1 MEMKMNNF
9 LIILLAFT
17 LCLVSATSSRA
28 ELTPEVQ
35 LGIKGVFSL
44 DYTRKDGSSD
54 ATLANFD
61 DTSILLGF
69 KEKLY
74 SDYRGQFVVSMKFT
88 DPDSDLGPVFYNHLF
103 LKMEDQKSD
112 LLFGRS
118 RASTT
123 LIEFPTLRD
132 DDTLLYSDILNP
144 HASATTL
151 EPEEYQY
158 ASMLRG
164 SYLVADK
171 MWLQANISSF
181 KQDPVEDFGVNA
193 AGIALEY
200 LVPESQR
207 WNRKILQQ
215 IGFGFNTF
223 LDVEQPGG
231 SSDNLINTMASLV
244 LNVKPDP
251 VHFWDLRAQTIFNN
265 GLAGIDTLG
274 NLKDMSQAESISLLA
289 SLRYLNRKLE
299 WPNAQVALTAAYKN
313 FPDLLE
319 STNQYE
325 IIINGLHRIG
335 SGFDVGLQ
343 LAYDSFTGDLEN
355 LFGKDELRVQAF
367 LTFEFDAKW
376 NNQFDDRGSLLNL
389 EHGYIP

>member
-1 MEMKMNNF
+1 MKKF
-9 LIILLAFT
+9 LITLVAFALYLAA
-17 LCLVSATSSRA
+17 ATSSRA
-28 ELTPEVQ
+28 ELTPEIQ

-44 DYTRKDGSSD
+44 DYARQDGNSD
-54 ATLANFD
+54 TTLVNFD
-61 DTSILLGF
+61 DTSIMLGF

-74 SDYRGQFVVSMKFT
+74 SDYRGQFVVGMKFT
-88 DPDSDLGPVFYNHLF
+88 DPDSDLGPVFYNHIF
-103 LKMEDQKSD
+103 LRIEDKKSD

-144 HASATTL
+144 HASAAGF
-151 EPEEYQY
+151 EAEEYQY

-171 MWLQANISSF
+171 VWLQANISSF
-181 KQDPVEDFGVNA
+181 KEDPLEDFGVNA
-193 AGIALEY
+193 AGLTLEY

-207 WNRKILQQ
+207 WNRKVLQQ

-231 SSDNLINTMASLV
+231 GSDNLINTMASLV

-251 VHFWDLRAQTIFNN
+251 VHFWDLRAQTIYNN
-265 GLAGIDTLG
+265 GLSGIDAIG
-274 NLKDMSQAESISLLA
+274 DLKDMSQAESVSLLA

-299 WPNAQVALTAAYKN
+299 WPNAQVALTAGYKN
-313 FPDLLE
+313 FPGLQVD
-319 STNQYE
+319 TNQYGF
-325 IIINGLHRIG
+325 ILNGLHRIG

-343 LAYDSFTGDLEN
+343 LGYDSFTGDLEG
-355 LFGKDELRVQAF
+355 LFGKDEFRVQAF
-367 LTFEFDAKW
+367 LTFEFDTRW
-376 NNQFDDRGSLLNL
+376 NNQFDDRDSLLNL